1 MPTKREIAASDELLR
16 NDELRA
22 TLGNT
27 IFSIRTLRKNAN
39 GIVWILKTLGF
50 ADAILLLMAVENA
63 DVVSIIALADTTIS
77 QH

>member
-1 MPTKREIAASDELLR
+1 MPTKCEIAAVDEFLR

-27 IFSIRTLRKNAN
+27 IFSIRTLRKNAK